1 MVQSMTG
8 FTRQEWHHETG
19 SYCWEI
25 RAVNHRFLELSFR
38 MPEPLRE
45 LEAELRDMARQFLV
59 RGKIDCILH
68 FHPSEAAYPPMKLHH
83 GLLKQLIDAQA
94 EIASLAS
101 VTTPIDTLQL
111 MRWPGVLV
119 TGDMN
124 LQQIKPFL
132 LQAFEQAVQG
142 LLRDRMREGAALRD
156 TILARL
162 VNMKVFTQRLQAL
175 IPQLMAQQRQKLMN
189 KIQQLS
195 QEVDAT
201 RLAQEV
207 ALLAQRADIAEEV
220 ERLVTHM
227 QEMQNI
233 ITGEGSVGRRLDFL
247 LQEMHREVNT
257 LGAKATDLELTQL
270 SVELKVLI
278 EQMREQVQNI
288 E

>member
-1 MVQSMTG
+1 MTG

-38 MPEPLRE
+38 LPEPLRE
-45 LEAELRDMARQFLV
+45 LEAELRDIVRQTIA

-68 FHPSEAAYPPMKLHH
+68 FHSSESAHPPVKLHH
-83 GLLKQLIDAQA
+83 GLLQQLIATQT
-94 EIASLAS
+94 EIASMVAH
-101 VTTPIDTLQL
+101 TTPVDTMQL

-119 TGDMN
+119 VGDIN
-124 LQQIKPFL
+124 LQQVKPFL
-132 LQAFEQAVQG
+132 LQAFTQAVQG
-142 LLRDRMREGAALRD
+142 LLRDRAREGAALRE
-156 TILARL
+156 TLIARL
-162 VNMKVFTQRLQAL
+162 AQMTTFTQRLQA
-175 IPQLMAQQRQKLMN
+175 ITPQLMLHQQQKLLN
-189 KIQQLS
+189 KVRQLA
-195 QEVDAT
+195 QEVDAA

-220 ERLVTHM
+220 ERLTTHM

-233 ITGEGSVGRRLDFL
+233 LANGGSVGRRLDFL

-270 SVELKVLI
+270 AVELKVLI